1 MAQEEANT
9 FSQEV
14 PEQTITFATVNPYS
28 KASGSMTIT
37 FSGVFHA
44 TRLTEPTGL
53 EISRITGGQRGTFT
67 FVPDDPSQ
75 PTITGSFRFGL
86 AGKPQPQTG
95 TITFAF
101 RMNGKA
107 QDGSAVIFLQFERA
121 VVSEGALDI
130 SFGKTE
136 RVVSTPDN

>member
-14 PEQTITFATVNPYS
+14 PEQTITFPTVNPYS

-44 TRLTEPTGL
+44 TRENEPTGL

-75 PTITGSFRFGL
+75 PTITGSFRFSL

-121 VVSEGALDI
+121 VVSEGAPDI